1 MIGAGGL
8 GTMSA
13 HKMLTKESAGFSAP
27 ELLTRAMVITPA
39 TYLYSGLQESKVR
52 KGEPIGD
59 IENLVRKHPFITSL
73 LASWLSGKALNSL
86 SKYSSLNSAMS
97 KCLVRMPENK
107 FDNLYND
114 IINLK

>member
-1 MIGAGGL
+1 
-8 GTMSA
+8 
-13 HKMLTKESAGFSAP
+13 MLTKESSFSAP

-52 KGEPIGD
+52 RGEPVGD
-59 IENLVRKHPFITSL
+59 LENLVRKHPFVTSL
-73 LASWLSGKALNSL
+73 LASWLSGKALKSL

-97 KCLVRMPENK
+97 KCLVRMPETK

-114 IINLK
+114 IINLT

>member
-1 MIGAGGL
+1 
-8 GTMSA
+8 MSA
-13 HKMLTKESAGFSAP
+13 HKMLTKESAFSAP

-39 TYLYSGLQESKVR
+39 TYLYAGLQESKVR
-52 KGEPIGD
+52 KGEPVGD

-107 FDNLYND
+107 FNTLYND